1 MISTRAQ
8 GKVRRLLPTISVAIA
23 SAIAVPQSLTSYCFA
38 DGPVSA
44 ASSQD
49 ALPILP
55 YSVNVSENV
64 LANRRS
70 PIVLAIEKAEAAVV
84 NIQGNKT
91 ISTNTGTGPVKQEV
105 SGMGTG
111 VIIDPRGYIITN
123 LHVVQDVPKIE
134 VTLPNGTTSIAQ
146 LLNYEQET
154 DLALIKINTDVDLPV
169 IEFGTSHDLYR
180 GETVIAIG
188 NPFGYHNTVTVG
200 VISALHR
207 DVPVNGS
214 QEYRDLIQT
223 SADINPGN
231 SGGPLLNVNGDVIGI
246 NVAVRVGAQGIGFAI
261 PIDKAVQVMTELASA
276 CRGDSVDHGLV
287 LEQVNDDHNVRWRV
301 KDVRD
306 SEIQLT
312 SSRRSEPTSS
322 SKSTRESVMRGDY
335 VVSVAKSKVPP
346 SLALE
351 LATLG
356 LRNGDRIELELD
368 RDGQIVTQEIDLHI
382 KSGKA
387 QVESV
392 VVDKD
397 AAWKQLGLRLEEV
410 DADAVRTASERYQGG
425 MKITE
430 IRTGSPAAQQKL
442 AVGDTIVGIMK
453 WQTPTWKALNWV
465 LTNNDLSRMPPTNF
479 YIVRNQRDFYVPL
492 AVGQS
497 TNLR

>member
-1 MISTRAQ
+1 MISKRSQ
-8 GKVRRLLPTISVAIA
+8 GKVRRMLPSLGMAVATVIGVPNFSSHCIADESV
-23 SAIAVPQSLTSYCFA
+23 SV
-38 DGPVSA
+38 
-44 ASSQD
+44 ASSQN

-55 YSVNVSENV
+55 YSVNVTEDR

-70 PIVLAIEKAEAAVV
+70 PIVMAIEKAEAAVV

-134 VTLPNGTTSIAQ
+134 VTLPDGTTSIAQ
-146 LLNYEQET
+146 LLKYEQET

-169 IEFGTSHDLYR
+169 IQFGTSHDLLR

-200 VISALHR
+200 VISAMHR

-276 CRGDSVDHGLV
+276 CRGDAVDHGLV
-287 LEQVNDDHNVRWRV
+287 LEQVNDDHNVRWRI

-306 SEIQLT
+306 NNIQLT
-312 SSRRSEPTSS
+312 SSRRTEPSSASSQSS
-322 SKSTRESVMRGDY
+322 SVTRGDY
-335 VVSVAKSKVPP
+335 VISVAGSKTPP
-346 SLALE
+346 CLALE
-351 LATLG
+351 LAMLG
-356 LRNGDRIELELD
+356 LRSGDRIELDLE
-368 RDGQIVTQEIDLHI
+368 RDGQIISQEIDLHF
-382 KSGKA
+382 KSDKSSNDLLA
-387 QVESV
+387 I
-392 VVDKD
+392 DKD
-397 AAWKQLGLRLEEV
+397 AAWKQLGLHLEEV
-410 DADAVRTASERYQGG
+410 DADAVRTTSEVYQGG
-425 MKITE
+425 LRITE
-430 IRTGSPAAQQKL
+430 IRSGSPAAQQKL
-442 AVGDTIVGIMK
+442 AVGDTIVGVMN
-453 WQTPTWKALNWV
+453 WQTPNWKALNWV
-465 LTNNDLSRMPPTNF
+465 LNNNDLARNPSTKF
-479 YIVRNQRDFYVPL
+479 YIVRNQRPFYVPL
-492 AVGQS
+492 AIGQS
-497 TNLR
+497 SSLR